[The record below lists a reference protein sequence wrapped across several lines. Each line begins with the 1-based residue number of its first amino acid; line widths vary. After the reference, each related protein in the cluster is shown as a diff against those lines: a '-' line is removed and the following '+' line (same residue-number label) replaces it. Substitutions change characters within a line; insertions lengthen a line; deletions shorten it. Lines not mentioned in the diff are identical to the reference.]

1 MDQNQ
6 SNSSTS
12 SSRTSYW
19 TNERHGHFLNS
30 LESSFVRN
38 MFGKQHR
45 DDDDEDRRLDRVLP
59 DSAESTLDHGSGN
72 GRGRKHSSTGLQ
84 DILRKRGDTDKA
96 TRRPSSKSFT
106 SNQDQV
112 VPQLKYA
119 KEDKDAENNV
129 DASQDRRR
137 QN

>member
-6 SNSSTS
+6 SNGSTS

-30 LESSFVRN
+30 LEASFVRN
-38 MFGKQHR
+38 MFGKHDV
-45 DDDDEDRRLDRVLP
+45 DDEEDRRLDRVLP
-59 DSAESTLDHGSGN
+59 DSAESTLDLGSGN
-72 GRGRKHSSTGLQ
+72 GRRRGHSSTGLQ
-84 DILRKRGDTDKA
+84 DILRKRVDADKA

-112 VPQLKYA
+112 VPQLKYG